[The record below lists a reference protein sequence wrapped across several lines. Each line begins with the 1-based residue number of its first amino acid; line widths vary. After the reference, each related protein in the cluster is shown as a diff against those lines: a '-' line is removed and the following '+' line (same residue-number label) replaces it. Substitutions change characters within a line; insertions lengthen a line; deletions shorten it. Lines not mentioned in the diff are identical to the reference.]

1 MKCRLVF
8 SEKKIECRLLQIL
21 LGALKVKKCCIN
33 VCSLTIGMRNF
44 SLRQWFRIIMS
55 PTLGEGDIL
64 FLVRIPLMLASKLA
78 SASHFL
84 LCTISNEPVVGFLPN
99 VHGYIIGS

>member
-1 MKCRLVF
+1 
-8 SEKKIECRLLQIL
+8 
-21 LGALKVKKCCIN
+21 
-33 VCSLTIGMRNF
+33 
-44 SLRQWFRIIMS
+44 MS

-84 LCTISNEPVVGFLPN
+84 LCTISSEPEVGFLPN